1 MSATTARR
9 AARSTRRPAPALF
22 AACAVA
28 AAGLAIT
35 GGGVFAALNATASN
49 ATAQNATS
57 GTLSLT
63 MANNGTGF
71 GQSVSNLAPGDIV
84 NRYVNLTQG
93 ATMDGKALTL
103 AVADGTPTKLTTDA
117 TKGLHVTVTQCSV
130 AWTTTGAG
138 ACTGTGAVA
147 TVLATN
153 VALSSLVAAP
163 STLIGGTVTAG
174 STLNLQVSLTLP
186 DQNETTVNGTPAPT
200 APATTIQGLSSALTW
215 TFGETQRT
223 STVTG
228 S

>member
-1 MSATTARR
+1 MSAATARR
-9 AARSTRRPAPALF
+9 AARSTRRPTPAVF

-63 MANNGTGF
+63 MANNGVGF

-103 AVADGTPTKLTTDA
+103 AVAEATPSKLTTDA
-117 TKGLHVTVTQCSV
+117 TKGLHVTVTQCSGT
-130 AWTTTGAG
+130 WTTTGAG
-138 ACTGTGAVA
+138 ACTGTGATT

-153 VALSSLVAAP
+153 VPLNTLLTTP
-163 STLIGGTVTAG
+163 STLVSGAVTAG

-186 DQNETTVNGTPAPT
+186 DQLETTTNGTP
-200 APATTIQGLSSALTW
+200 PASTIQGLSSSLTW
-215 TFGETQRT
+215 TFGENQRT
-223 STVTG
+223 STTTG

>member
-71 GQSVSNLAPGDIV
+71 GQSVSNLAPGDVV

-103 AVADGTPTKLTTDA
+103 AVADGTPSKLTTDA

-130 AWTTTGAG
+130 AWTTTGPG
-138 ACTGTGAVA
+138 ACTGTGAVT

-153 VALSSLVAAP
+153 VALSALVAAP
-163 STLIGGTVTAG
+163 STLIAGTVTSG

>member
-1 MSATTARR
+1 MSSTTARR
-9 AARSTRRPAPALF
+9 AARSIQGPAPALF

-57 GTLSLT
+57 GILSLT
-63 MANNGTGF
+63 MANNGVGF
-71 GQSVSNLAPGDIV
+71 GQTVSNLAPGDIV

-93 ATMDGKALTL
+93 ANMDGKVLTL
-103 AVADGTPTKLTTDA
+103 SVADATSTKLTSDA
-117 TKGLHVTVTQCSV
+117 TKGLHVTVTQCSGT
-130 AWTTTGAG
+130 WTTTGAG
-138 ACTGTGAVA
+138 TCTGTGATT

-153 VALSSLVAAP
+153 VPLNTLLTTP
-163 STLIGGTVTAG
+163 STLIAGTVTAG
-174 STLNLQVSLTLP
+174 SSVNLQVSLTLP
-186 DQNETTVNGTPAPT
+186 DQNETTANGVPPASS
-200 APATTIQGLSSALTW
+200 IQGLSSALTW

-223 STVTG
+223 ATTTG